1 MTAVV
6 AVGSVHGAPGVSTI
20 CAATAAA
27 AGPPG
32 VTLVDVDPAGGCLG
46 VMTGLGY
53 ERGLVSLAASTRGR
67 LSIGDVEEHFQA
79 WGPAS
84 HLLASPPAGAQVRRA
99 LSALDGRLVAA
110 LASSARPVVVDVG
123 RIDERSL
130 ARPFVEVAGEVWIV
144 SSASATSAL
153 ALPGAVEALRRVG
166 TTVSLVV
173 VATGPY
179 SAEEV
184 AEYAGAELVQVVAE
198 DRRAAALV
206 AGRPGRERALRRSP
220 LWRAAR
226 ALADRLLPPGPEDAE
241 AHVREVDDGEGE
253 RPRENDEVAS

>member
-1 MTAVV
+1 MTTVV

-20 CAATAAA
+20 CAAIAAA
-27 AGPPG
+27 ARPPG

-46 VMTGLGY
+46 VMTGVGY
-53 ERGLVSLAASTRGR
+53 ERGLVSLAASTRGP
-67 LSIGDVEEHFQA
+67 LSIGVVEEHLQPCSA
-79 WGPAS
+79 AS
-84 HLLASPPAGAQVRRA
+84 RLLASPPAGDQVRRA

-110 LASSARPVVVDVG
+110 LGSSERPVVADVG

-130 ARPFVEVAGEVWIV
+130 ARPFLEVAGEVWIV
-144 SSASATSAL
+144 SSATATSAL
-153 ALPGAVEALRRVG
+153 ALPGAVEALRRAG
-166 TTVSLVV
+166 TSVSLVV

-206 AGRPGRERALRRSP
+206 AGRPGRERTLRRSP

-226 ALADRLLPPGPEDAE
+226 ALADRLLPPGGEDAE
-241 AHVREVDDGEGE
+241 AQLGGLDDGEGE